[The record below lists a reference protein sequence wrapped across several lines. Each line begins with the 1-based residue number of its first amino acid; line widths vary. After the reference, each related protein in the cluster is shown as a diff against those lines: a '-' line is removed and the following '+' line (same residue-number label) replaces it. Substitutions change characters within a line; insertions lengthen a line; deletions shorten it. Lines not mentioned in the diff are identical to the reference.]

1 MHSTF
6 VPDKVLT
13 HPRLIRVDPA
23 NPHSEPRSG
32 PMAFAVSQTR
42 YDLFRRRHEPELYCA
57 VPKGRPAPAFL
68 GSDRWQA
75 AGEIDEAGPVP
86 LGFDREAARIGVRLN
101 GFYLF
106 TAFSPVPGLRL
117 DRADRPPWRLAQDGS
132 AQSACPAN

>member
-6 VPDKVLT
+6 VPDEVLT
-13 HPRLIRVDPA
+13 HPRPTLVDGA
-23 NPHSEPRSG
+23 DPHSEPRSESK
-32 PMAFAVSQTR
+32 AFAASQAR

-68 GSDRWQA
+68 RSDRWQA
-75 AGEIDEAGPVP
+75 AGEMDEAGPTP

-106 TAFSPVPGLRL
+106 AAFSPVPRLRW
-117 DRADRPPWRLAQDGS
+117 DTADRPPWRLAQDGS
-132 AQSACPAN
+132 AQSARMAN